1 MEEHERS
8 YQPQAPR
15 CDLLLSQAHPARSSP
30 ALRGQER
37 ACRLAGDKEP
47 TRGARA
53 GQRAVATLGGRVHGA
68 TARHRGVAAVH
79 RVDRRAAFR
88 LSPTTHYHNVLQTD
102 EWNRERGLT
111 EKQYDDLDI
120 GLDARESEMAEGLA
134 MGDMSEVDHP
144 IGSSLRLHGIALQK
158 DSLSYR
164 AVGYA
169 LLKAAVRAQC
179 SSDRAYTGWEVESAG
194 THPPG

>member
-1 MEEHERS
+1 VS
-8 YQPQAPR
+8 QPFTELTDEQVQAIA
-15 CDLLLSQAHPARSSP
+15 D
-30 ALRGQER
+30 
-37 ACRLAGDKEP
+37 D
-47 TRGARA
+47 
-53 GQRAVATLGGRVHGA
+53 
-68 TARHRGVAAVH
+68 
-79 RVDRRAAFR
+79 
-88 LSPTTHYHNVLQTD
+88 HYHNV
-102 EWNRERGLT
+102 LT

-134 MGDMSEVDHP
+134 MGDISEVDHL

-158 DSLSYR
+158 DSPSYR